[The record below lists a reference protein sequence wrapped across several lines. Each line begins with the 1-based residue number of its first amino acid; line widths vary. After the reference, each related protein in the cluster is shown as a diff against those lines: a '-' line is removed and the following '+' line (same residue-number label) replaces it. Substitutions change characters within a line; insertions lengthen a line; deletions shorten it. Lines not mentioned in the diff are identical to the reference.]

1 MISLSENEDVVT
13 VGARSASRKSKRL
26 LDVRARE
33 TERLEFF
40 PLNQPEVL
48 DEMHPNTELACAETL
63 LKQEVAELDGQLRSY
78 EEQLSARVEAERSA
92 ARTEA
97 RREWEIELK
106 ERIAEERNLV
116 LKIADQFRIER
127 ERYFSGVE
135 SEVVKLALAIA
146 ARVLHREAQ
155 VDPLLLAGVVRVA
168 LERIAD
174 NSAVKLHLTPSELP
188 NWQEA
193 FKINVNNGS
202 SLELIGDERLVPGE
216 YELDTSVGK
225 IELGIKVQLEEIERG
240 LFDLMQQ
247 RPA

>member
-1 MISLSENEDVVT
+1 MMISLSENEDVVT
-13 VGARSASRKSKRL
+13 VSARSASRKSKRL
-26 LDVRARE
+26 LDARARE

-40 PLNQPEVL
+40 PLNRPEVL

-92 ARTEA
+92 AKTEA
-97 RREWEIELK
+97 RRDWEVELK
-106 ERIAEERNLV
+106 ERIAEERNQV
-116 LKIADQFRIER
+116 LKIANQFRIER

-168 LERIAD
+168 LERISD
-174 NSAVKLHLTPSELP
+174 SSAVKLHIPPSELP

-193 FKINVNNGS
+193 FKANDGS
-202 SLELIGDERLVPGE
+202 SLELVGDDQLESGKYV
-216 YELDTSVGK
+216 LDTSVGT